1 MARATDASSSQH
13 HRSGMST
20 DYGYARVSLGSKL
33 PHRTAVVVWIVE
45 SECRGLG
52 ADHLGNLLV
61 ATGPLPCKS
70 RGRYAGER
78 QDSIRWPFVSQRRF
92 KLQRASC
99 PVGMRPRAALLWSM
113 RKARDINNGSASLV
127 RGCSRHAWSCEL
139 DRANPGLRGRGKT
152 AAVGRRA
159 GRGEADGSKPCV
171 RPEEDN
177 AGSWNCEGPNCPPTL
192 NDWGAWQHIVGRE
205 KPANWPDGVEATFV
219 LQTFERR

>member
-1 MARATDASSSQH
+1 MQRAGGRPSRRLA
-13 HRSGMST
+13 G
-20 DYGYARVSLGSKL
+20 GY
-33 PHRTAVVVWIVE
+33 RTPTVQVQ
-45 SECRGLG
+45 GG
-52 ADHLGNLLV
+52 
-61 ATGPLPCKS
+61 
-70 RGRYAGER
+70 YAGER
-78 QDSIRWPFVSQRRF
+78 QDSIRWPLVSQRRF

-139 DRANPGLRGRGKT
+139 DRANPGLRGRGRT